1 MGVAGES
8 LIARSV
14 PLARGDLDDLDGL
27 DGLDGLGDLD
37 DLDGAHA
44 ARLDGGPVAWTA
56 PSG

>member
-27 DGLDGLGDLD
+27 DGLDGLG
-37 DLDGAHA
+37 GAHA
-44 ARLDGGPVAWTA
+44 ARLDGGPVA
-56 PSG
+56 

>member
-14 PLARGDLDDLDGL
+14 PLARGDLDDL

>member
-14 PLARGDLDDLDGL
+14 PLARGDLDD
-27 DGLDGLGDLD
+27 LDGLGDLD